1 MALPP
6 FRGKEGIRIAN
17 RRLTPPPRPEESRF
31 RQYVA
36 FSTRPSREPSRHFR
50 RDVLGSRKADSRALT
65 LGPAAVYLPLPGDP
79 QARAPLADMVGPARA
94 KAAVRRHF
102 RLRRRNGVARIAGVN
117 IPTNK
122 RVTISLRYI
131 YGIGP
136 TKAQEICEKLSI
148 PSERRVNQLTDDEVL
163 RIRELV
169 DREYRVE
176 GDLRRE
182 VAMNIKRLM
191 DLGCYRGLRHRRGLP
206 VRGQRTHTNART
218 RKGKAVPIAGKK
230 KVTK

>member
-1 MALPP
+1 M
-6 FRGKEGIRIAN
+6 G
-17 RRLTPPPRPEESRF
+17 
-31 RQYVA
+31 QC
-36 FSTRPSREPSRHFR
+36 
-50 RDVLGSRKADSRALT
+50 
-65 LGPAAVYLPLPGDP
+65 
-79 QARAPLADMVGPARA
+79 
-94 KAAVRRHF
+94 
-102 RLRRRNGVARIAGVN
+102 RLRVFTVDGALASSPDRQEISELARIAGVN

-136 TKAQEICEKLSI
+136 KKAEQICEKLHI
-148 PSERRVNQLTDDEVL
+148 ADDRRVNQLSDDEVL
-163 RIRELV
+163 RIRELI

-191 DLGCYRGLRHRRGLP
+191 DMACYRGLRHRKGLP

-218 RKGKAVPIAGKK
+218 RKGKAVAIAGKK